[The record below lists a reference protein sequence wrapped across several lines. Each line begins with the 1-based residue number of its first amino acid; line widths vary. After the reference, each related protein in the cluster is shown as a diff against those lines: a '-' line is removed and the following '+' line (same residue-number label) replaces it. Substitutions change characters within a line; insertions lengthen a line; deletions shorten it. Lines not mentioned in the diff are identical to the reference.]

1 MKQNRK
7 RLLIGILTFALAV
20 LFAGNA
26 TCGEAITIVGTV
38 NDTYQ
43 IETEDGAIYDIGD
56 TEKGQEV
63 GELIGQQVKVQGTVE
78 EEEGVKVIS
87 ITAFEIFE

>member
-1 MKQNRK
+1 MKQNWK

-26 TCGEAITIVGTV
+26 ICGKAATIIGTV
-38 NDTYQ
+38 NDDYQ
-43 IETEDGAIYDIGD
+43 IETKDGAIYDIGD

-63 GELIGQQVKVQGTVE
+63 GGLIGQQVKVQGTVE

-87 ITAFEIFE
+87 ITAFEIVQ